1 MESLLAKKPPLPQL
15 VKDRPTEFKTRK
27 GQRVYR
33 RRIYCK
39 NSSIPTHSNNYT
51 FRVQRDNGDAYFNLG
66 TDKRQAGTT
75 ADEITAFL
83 SIEGNTVNEAL
94 ERYSTTHR
102 GKAIKRAKQ
111 AASTTS
117 AITAKETTVDAICE
131 RYLEITSHL
140 SPKTVANNTNAIRHI
155 AAGIL
160 KLPKLGRNQT
170 KAQQQEWRKKTGKFL
185 ISSLTNERVEQ
196 FRQRELK
203 AVKDDFQQL
212 GATTTTLNSYIRSA
226 RSIFSKKLLAHYQD
240 LSLPDFIPFH
250 DIPQLPEPSHRYRSK
265 IDVAQLILSASQE
278 LKQDDPV
285 CWIIFLLAI
294 GVGLRSNEIDK
305 LMIEQIDLKNRR
317 IWIRT
322 TPYFRPKSK
331 NSEDYIDVSESVME
345 EISNYLDSIDDENP
359 IFLIPGKLVGGAKM
373 RSRPTFRRLL
383 SWLRSKGINEHKPI
397 HTLRKEAG
405 SMLFKRDGSLHKV
418 AEFLRNDPRVAKEH
432 YVGRKERIEIELPGL
447 S

>member
-1 MESLLAKKPPLPQL
+1 M
-15 VKDRPTEFKTRK
+15 KDRPTEFKTRK

-33 RRIYCK
+33 RRIYRK
-39 NSSIPTHSNNYT
+39 NSTTPTHSNNYT
-51 FRVQRDNGDAYFNLG
+51 FRVQRDSGDAYFNLG
-66 TDKRQAGTT
+66 TDKRLAGAT

-83 SIEGNTVNEAL
+83 SIEGNTVDEAL

-102 GKAIKRAKQ
+102 NKAIKRAKQ
-111 AASTTS
+111 TASSTPSITS
-117 AITAKETTVDAICE
+117 KETTVDVICE

-140 SPKTVANNTNAIRHI
+140 SPKTVANNTNAIRHM

-185 ISSLTNERVEQ
+185 ISGFTNEHVEK

-226 RSIFSKKLLAHYQD
+226 RSIFAKKLLTHYQD
-240 LSLPDFIPFH
+240 LHLPDFIPFH
-250 DIPQLPEPSHRYRSK
+250 DIPQLPEPSHRYRSR
-265 IDVAQLILSASQE
+265 IDVGELIQLASKE
-278 LKQDDPV
+278 FKSNDLP
-285 CWIIFLLAI
+285 CWIIFLLSI

-305 LMIEQIDLKNRR
+305 LMWEQVDFENRR
-317 IWIRT
+317 IWIKT

-331 NSEDYIDVSESVME
+331 NSEDYIDVSDSVME
-345 EISNYLDSIDDENP
+345 EIRNYRDYIEEENP
-359 IFLIPGKLVGGAKM
+359 LFVIPGKLIGGVKM

-383 SWLRSKGINEHKPI
+383 SWLRAQGIDEHKPI

-447 S
+447 K